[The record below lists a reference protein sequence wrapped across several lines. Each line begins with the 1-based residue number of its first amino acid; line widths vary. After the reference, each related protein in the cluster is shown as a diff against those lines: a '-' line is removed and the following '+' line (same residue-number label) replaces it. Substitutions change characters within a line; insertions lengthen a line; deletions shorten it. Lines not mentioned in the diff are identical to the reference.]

1 MMARFE
7 VDSAEVARGA
17 LAARH
22 HGGTIRAE
30 VATMMQLLLSLE
42 ASWQGSAS
50 LAFREAIQQ
59 WRLTQQQVESSLDAL
74 SASLDV
80 SARQYDDAES
90 ANTRMFLH

>member
-1 MMARFE
+1 MARFE
-7 VDSAEVARGA
+7 VDSSEVARGA
-17 LAARH
+17 MAARH
-22 HGGTIRAE
+22 HGSTIRNE

-74 SASLDV
+74 STSLDT
-80 SARQYDDAES
+80 SARQYDEAETAS
-90 ANTRMFLH
+90 MRMFAR